1 MQLDI
6 AANHAPCVLPD
17 ARGPPFGPECASF
30 TGNSDLISKF
40 SHGGARENSGG
51 ARIGA
56 GRPRNIVVPFRMPLG
71 VFRWYVVR
79 TVHNQT
85 DVADCEIWAAG
96 FEIFSP
102 QIFKPAVPAH
112 RSPAGSF
119 IRAREERFDPLF
131 VRYIIVSLDLT
142 DPSWREIP
150 NMDSVER
157 IISGGYLG
165 NNGIGIP
172 IAVPDASIEKLREV
186 LSPDLCSYP
195 AGYGVAPNGRYYPRD
210 YRAAPDGRFYPPSHF
225 KRGNPIDVGTSLRIP
240 DGPLTDHPA
249 ICDMSDGQRVMM
261 LMSMFN
267 RDNVRVSVAQSAV
280 EVIAG

>member
-6 AANHAPCVLPD
+6 AANHAPPSLPPD
-17 ARGPPFGPECASF
+17 ARGPPFGPECASYPRLSE
-30 TGNSDLISKF
+30 THSGSEPWIAAGISRATWYRR
-40 SHGGARENSGG
+40 S
-51 ARIGA
+51 
-56 GRPRNIVVPFRMPLG
+56 RNIVVPFRMPIG

-96 FEIFSP
+96 FEVFSP

-112 RSPAGSF
+112 RSATGTY

-157 IISGGYLG
+157 IISGGYLS

-172 IAVPDASIEKLREV
+172 IAVPNAAIEGLRKE
-186 LSPDLCSYP
+186 LAPDGCLYP
-195 AGYGVAPNGRYYPRD
+195 RGYRVAPNGR
-210 YRAAPDGRFYPPSHF
+210 FYPEAHF
-225 KRGNPIDVGTSLRIP
+225 HVRGEPIEVGTSLRMP
-240 DGPLTDHPA
+240 DGPEGNNA
-249 ICDMSDGQRVMM
+249 GISEMSDGARIVM
-261 LMSMFN
+261 LMNWFN
-267 RDNVRVSVAQSAV
+267 RDNVRTHVAQSAV
-280 EVIAG
+280 EIVAG